1 MSQENVE
8 IVRGMHEVVGTEA
21 ALDCFDPEVVM
32 FPTPSGPDAA
42 APYVGYDGLNA
53 WVRDFR
59 EALGDF
65 QTYAQE
71 IIDVGDSRVLAI
83 TVVHG
88 EGRASGIPFDFRS
101 ATVYTLRDGRIV
113 RVEAYDTKVEA
124 LEAVGLRE

>member
-8 IVRGMHEVVGTEA
+8 IVRRMHEVVGTEA
-21 ALDCFDPEVVM
+21 ALDYFDPEVVVI
-32 FPTPSGPDAA
+32 PTPSGPDAA
-42 APYVGYDGLNA
+42 APYVGYDGLIA

-59 EALGDF
+59 DALGDF

-71 IIDVGDSRVLAI
+71 IIDVDDSRVLTI

-88 EGRASGIPFDFRS
+88 EGRASGIPFDVRR